1 MSWPGRKNLRDS
13 FFSRVEKKVQESIYN
28 SKIQEQRKDPVP
40 GLAGLKDMALEAASR
55 AGYRVVNADGRRFR
69 NSPGEQDG
77 IVIYYSSASDNML
90 VRRHLGAGGLA
101 VFVQDGKILAASG
114 CGVRIIA
121 DAGCG
126 GPADLSELDDALAAA
141 AGLLALGIL
150 PLRE

>member
-1 MSWPGRKNLRDS
+1 MSWPGRINFRDS
-13 FFSRVEKKVQESIYN
+13 IFSRVEKTVRESIYN
-28 SKIQEQRKDPVP
+28 PNVQEQQKDPVP
-40 GLAGLKDMALEAASR
+40 GLAGLKDMAIEAALR
-55 AGYRVVNADGRRFR
+55 AGYRVVNADGRRFK
-69 NSPGEQDG
+69 NSSGEQDG

-121 DAGCG
+121 EPAAQ
-126 GPADLSELDDALAAA
+126 PADLSELDDALAAA

-150 PLRE
+150 P

>member
-1 MSWPGRKNLRDS
+1 MSWPGRINFRDS
-13 FFSRVEKKVQESIYN
+13 IFSRVEKTVRESIYN
-28 SKIQEQRKDPVP
+28 PNVQEQQKDPVP
-40 GLAGLKDMALEAASR
+40 GLAGLKDMAIEAALR
-55 AGYRVVNADGRRFR
+55 AGYRVVNADGRRFK
-69 NSPGEQDG
+69 NSSGEQDG

-121 DAGCG
+121 DAGG
-126 GPADLSELDDALAAA
+126 GSPADLSELDDALAAA

-150 PLRE
+150 P